1 MTLKVN
7 LTVDNI
13 IFQVFK
19 IMDSDAF
26 SFHINFV
33 DDFASKYLC
42 DPTFCETMCTL
53 ISQAYGGIKI
63 GSLSVCRSKLRSDES
78 YLENIYK
85 RKLEAVSFKSNK
97 VPRISEQRRKSVA
110 NYERNQID
118 RPGLISSGNDF
129 QPVPGSCGKVAVSS
143 YSELV
148 EPLRIQP
155 LVLLVQSMSSKE
167 KQFQCSFCSYRS
179 ANGANVKRHLEM
191 KHVPSSQVFQ
201 CQSCP
206 NTRTFKLK
214 NDLKRHYM
222 KIHNISDAAAKVMV
236 NS

>member
-7 LTVDNI
+7 LLVDII

-33 DDFASKYLC
+33 DDFTSKYLC

-63 GSLSVCRSKLRSDES
+63 GSLSICRSKLRSEES
-78 YLENIYK
+78 CLENIYK

-110 NYERNQID
+110 NFERNQID

-129 QPVPGSCGKVAVSS
+129 EPVPGSCGKVDVSS
-143 YSELV
+143 M
-148 EPLRIQP
+148 
-155 LVLLVQSMSSKE
+155 VLLVQSMSSKE